1 MENAWAAGDLA
12 QLDYEY
18 KFQNNPSLFRIRS
31 IINGIATL
39 GQLSDRSDNY
49 LGVDT
54 TIAVDDPD
62 LVRPYPEVLAQYSR
76 HIH

>member
-1 MENAWAAGDLA
+1 MENGWAVGDLA

-18 KFQNNPSLFRIRS
+18 KVQNNPSLFRIRS

-39 GQLSDRSDNY
+39 GQLSTDSDDY
-49 LGVDT
+49 EGLDT

-62 LVRPYPEVLAQYSR
+62 LVRPYPEILAQYSR
-76 HIH
+76 HVH

>member
-1 MENAWAAGDLA
+1 MENVWAVGDLA

-18 KFQNNPSLFRIRS
+18 KVQNNPSLFRIRS

-39 GQLSDRSDNY
+39 GQLSTDSDDY
-49 LGVDT
+49 EGLDT

-62 LVRPYPEVLAQYSR
+62 LVRPYPEILAQYSR
-76 HIH
+76 HVH